1 MGELSRQAVRYV
13 SLNSRSITME
23 TGIVKFS
30 PELLAIIAGDSDN
43 GLVPFT
49 KEIFLQDIIVAGTG
63 YCEDI
68 DEIFPQLQTDCMLRL
83 QRDPNN
89 KYDELAVAIY
99 FGDKR
104 IGWVPRKKNEV
115 LARLL
120 DAGKNCC
127 MRVKEFYTE
136 QDCWKHIEG
145 QIIMIE

>member
-1 MGELSRQAVRYV
+1 
-13 SLNSRSITME
+13 ME

-49 KEIFLQDIIVAGTG
+49 KEIFLLDITVAGTG
-63 YCEDI
+63 YCEDM
-68 DEIFPQLQTDCMLRL
+68 DKVFPELQENTVLRL
-83 QRDPNN
+83 QRDPHNQ
-89 KYDELAVAIY
+89 YDRLAIGVY
-99 FGDKR
+99 YGETR
-104 IGWVPRKKNEV
+104 VGWVPRTQNTV

-127 MRVKEFYTE
+127 MRVKECYTE
-136 QDCWKHIEG
+136 NDNWKHIDG

>member
-1 MGELSRQAVRYV
+1 
-13 SLNSRSITME
+13 ME
-23 TGIVKFS
+23 NGIIKFS
-30 PELLAIIAGDSDN
+30 PELLALFAGESEN

-49 KEIFLQDIIVAGTG
+49 KEIFLMDIIVAGTG

-83 QRDPNN
+83 QRDPKN
-89 KYDELAVAIY
+89 KYDELAVGVY
-99 FGDKR
+99 WGETR

-136 QDCWKHIEG
+136 QDNWKHIEG